1 MEDPPPYEE
10 VSHCRVCNCTF
21 TTFKRR
27 HHCRACGR
35 SLCNEHSSNQKALPQ
50 FGIYTPV
57 RVCDDCMKPPKAKV
71 KPVSA
76 NSYAKNIGD
85 PIETTSASISKMS
98 LSSGARNEVQVAP
111 TPPPTTPAVECT
123 CGMPLCICE
132 APAPAASPP
141 RPAPEMRSPSPSST
155 VQQVK
160 PRKASSSGATSG
172 GNTSSYGSSM
182 PSLFFQSGYTS
193 QGKSRPSSKSFEATG
208 EGLREAV
215 KAADAAAVKDLL
227 ARGLDPNYVDKQG
240 MSLLHLAAMF
250 NFTEITFM
258 LMDAGANVS
267 AKNSQGES
275 PVDCAQ
281 TTLGY
286 KMRQRIA
293 AARLS

>member
-57 RVCDDCMKPPKAKV
+57 RVCDDCLKPPKARA
-71 KPVSA
+71 KPA
-76 NSYAKNIGD
+76 TTYAKNIGED
-85 PIETTSASISKMS
+85 VEKTSTSISKMN
-98 LSSGARNEVQVAP
+98 LSSDDRNEVEVAP
-111 TPPPTTPAVECT
+111 APPPTPAFECT

-132 APAPAASPP
+132 APAPAPAPAP
-141 RPAPEMRSPSPSST
+141 VPAPEMRSSSPSPAVPQVRPKKVSSA
-155 VQQVK
+155 
-160 PRKASSSGATSG
+160 PSGAP
-172 GNTSSYGSSM
+172 SSYGSSM
-182 PSLFFQSGYTS
+182 PSLFFQSGYTP
-193 QGKSRPSSKSFEATG
+193 QGGTRPSSKSYEPTG

-215 KAADAAAVKDLL
+215 KAADVAAVKDLL
-227 ARGLDPNYVDKQG
+227 ARGLDSNYVDKQG

-286 KMRQRIA
+286 KMRQRIESS
-293 AARLS
+293 RES